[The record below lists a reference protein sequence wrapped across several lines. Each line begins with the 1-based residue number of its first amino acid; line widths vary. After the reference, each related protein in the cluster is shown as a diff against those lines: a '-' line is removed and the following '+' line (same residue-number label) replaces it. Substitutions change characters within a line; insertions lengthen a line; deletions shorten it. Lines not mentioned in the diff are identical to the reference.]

1 MVGQNTAVKQTLDL
15 THLPALPAVAHEILR
30 TFNDEFTTGE
40 DIAGI
45 VEKDPGITARLVAIA
60 NSAYFG
66 QRQPVTDMRDIV
78 VRVLGTDNVRGLA
91 LAIATANTV
100 NTNALP
106 FGADVFW
113 RDCFIRAE
121 ACRLAA
127 SLSDEGCNEERALAY
142 TCGFC
147 GDIGLL
153 ALATIAPDE
162 TQTAVSG
169 IPDSADDDYVARVFE
184 ETVGWTPQ
192 QATAQ
197 LARSWGMPDAL
208 CNAYE
213 SRAESRAG
221 DYLGTAL
228 SIANAVVTALR
239 CSDADTDGEEGATA
253 DLPKTV
259 AGAVPPARYVART
272 EALVSCLLIN

>member
-1 MVGQNTAVKQTLDL
+1 MSEHNTVARRTLDL
-15 THLPALPAVAHEILR
+15 AHLPALPAVAHEILR

-100 NTNALP
+100 DTSALP

-113 RDCFIRAE
+113 RESFIRAE

-127 SLSDEGCNEERALAY
+127 SLADGGGEEDRSLAY

-147 GDIGLL
+147 GEIGLL
-153 ALATIAPDE
+153 ALVTIAPDE
-162 TQTAVSG
+162 TQAAVSG
-169 IPDSADDDYVARVFE
+169 IPDSADEDHVARVFL

-208 CNAYE
+208 CTAYE
-213 SRAESRAG
+213 SSVQNHAG
-221 DYLGTAL
+221 DFLGRAL

-239 CSDADTDGEEGATA
+239 CSDADEEEDPAA
-253 DLPKTV
+253 DLPEVV
-259 AGAVPPARYVART
+259 ADAVPAARYVARA

>member
-1 MVGQNTAVKQTLDL
+1 MAEHNTAARQTLDL
-15 THLPALPAVAHEILR
+15 AHLPALPAIAHEILR

-78 VRVLGTDNVRGLA
+78 LRVLGTDNVRGLA

-100 NTNALP
+100 DTRALP

-113 RDCFIRAE
+113 RESFIRAE
-121 ACRLAA
+121 ACRLAMA
-127 SLSDEGCNEERALAY
+127 LTDGGGDEDRALAY

-153 ALATIAPDE
+153 ALVTIAPDE
-162 TQTAVSG
+162 TQAAVSG
-169 IPDSADDDYVARVFE
+169 MPDSADDNEVARAFL

-192 QATAQ
+192 QATAE
-197 LARSWGMPDAL
+197 LARNWGMPDAL
-208 CNAYE
+208 CKAYE

-221 DYLGTAL
+221 DLLGTAL
-228 SIANAVVTALR
+228 SIASAVVAALR
-239 CSDADTDGEEGATA
+239 CSDADGDEDTIA
-253 DLPKTV
+253 DLPETV
-259 AGAVPPARYVART
+259 ADAVPAARYVART
-272 EALVSCLLIN
+272 EALVSCLLVS

>member
-1 MVGQNTAVKQTLDL
+1 MAGQNTAAKQTLDL

-100 NTNALP
+100 DTSALP
-106 FGADVFW
+106 FGADAFW
-113 RDCFIRAE
+113 RDAFIRAE

-127 SLSDEGCNEERALAY
+127 GLTDGGSDEERSLAY

-153 ALATIAPDE
+153 ALITIAPDE
-162 TQTAVSG
+162 TQAALERAAEIAEEG
-169 IPDSADDDYVARVFE
+169 DVAGVFLE
-184 ETVGWTPQ
+184 LVGWTPQ

-197 LARSWGMPDAL
+197 LARDWGMPDPL
-208 CNAYE
+208 CDAYD
-213 SRAESRAG
+213 ARAG
-221 DYLGTAL
+221 DEAGALLGQAL
-228 SIANAVVTALR
+228 KTANAVVAAQRPTGPGGQTLAELPESVVAATP
-239 CSDADTDGEEGATA
+239 SDTYIE
-253 DLPKTV
+253 
-259 AGAVPPARYVART
+259 RT
-272 EALVSCLLIN
+272 GALVSSLLVN